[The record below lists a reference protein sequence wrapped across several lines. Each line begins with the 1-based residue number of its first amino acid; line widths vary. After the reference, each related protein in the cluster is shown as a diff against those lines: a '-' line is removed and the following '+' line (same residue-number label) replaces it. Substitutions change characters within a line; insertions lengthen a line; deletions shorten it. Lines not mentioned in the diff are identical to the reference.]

1 MESIFSWSE
10 ASPRVSSPWSTPR
23 AVTPR
28 QAPAA
33 LEPEPQEGPVEY
45 KLHLLLRPRRTF
57 SKVSRSTHISG
68 SYRQKLGPPA
78 RALRSDSEPLLS
90 STPPLAASNLP
101 RQDRFEHLTTQLLW
115 RLRESSPIHQAGSTK
130 LIIPQLPEL
139 TEQLSAPTV
148 VNELFPGLEE
158 SKGALYEIGV
168 SDDGTLVGLAGD
180 EMEESLNNLRVM
192 AASLGCTVDLLRM
205 ESIGDCEWLDPLDD
219 ASPEDRQPRKDK
231 LWVAEAYIKPHGHW
245 NPPAPLTAAQK
256 LDAAVCA
263 LDGGESRQLTQQL
276 RVSLTG
282 QTGSGKSS
290 LLGSLS
296 TATLD
301 NGKGKSRLSLLK
313 HMHEQVSGMTSS
325 VTQELIGYR
334 SLTSSDSRMEE
345 VEVINYA
352 SHNVSSWEGIHTSAQ
367 SGRLVFLSD
376 SAGHLRYRRTTV
388 RGLIG
393 WAPHWTLL
401 CVPADGV
408 EHGPGQGSDNSSS
421 PVSIG
426 SVNADRDLSG
436 AHLNLCLN
444 LNLPLVIVI
453 TKLDLASKVGLRRT
467 LSSLLSALKSAG
479 KKPVILSDTSSAV
492 SEADLGVISAS
503 DLRDARSFC
512 GSLSDNLL
520 GAVPII
526 LTSAVK
532 GTGISKL
539 HAVLHELPIPPPPAA
554 PLDELIEAEKPPDIL
569 FHIED
574 VYIKQH
580 ISTLSQDAGSH
591 SCIISGH
598 LRYGALNVGDE
609 LVLGPFYTESGDTGD
624 IRRENHRHLRP
635 TDLMTSASFPGALH
649 KQSHLTLPHAGGPR
663 NGQTDGDY
671 RSVRIISIRNLRLPV
686 RSLQVGQV
694 GTVGL
699 QPLGW
704 SVDTPS
710 IGRAR
715 KGMVLAGPAS
725 AVPKAK
731 LEFVARFE
739 GPAAQS
745 MRAIS
750 IGSAVVCYTA
760 SVRAGAKVVGVAID
774 EDSDDRE
781 PHDRGDTQAQKT
793 PADPD
798 ADDSFG
804 FGFEDDASDASGST
818 ASEVDSGD
826 EDILVTFRFIAS
838 KEFVETGAQVLVM
851 PGGGPGLYG
860 GNSARGVKGVA
871 ALDGFVGKIVARTEG
886 LRC

>member
-57 SKVSRSTHISG
+57 SRVSRSTHVSG

-78 RALRSDSEPLLS
+78 RTLRSDSEPLLP

-139 TEQLSAPTV
+139 TEQLNAPTV
-148 VNELFPGLEE
+148 VGELFPGLEE

-168 SDDGTLVGLAGD
+168 SDDGNLVGLAGD

-205 ESIGDCEWLDPLDD
+205 ESIGDCEWLDPLDTAD
-219 ASPEDRQPRKDK
+219 SEDQPRKDK

-245 NPPAPLTAAQK
+245 DPPSPLTAAQK
-256 LDAAVCA
+256 LDAAICA
-263 LDGGESRQLTQQL
+263 LDGGESRQSTEQL

-334 SLTSSDSRMEE
+334 SLATSDGQIEE

-352 SHNVSSWEGIHTSAQ
+352 SHNVSSWEGIHTSAH
-367 SGRLVFLSD
+367 SGRLAFLSD

-401 CVPADGV
+401 CVPADGSDP
-408 EHGPGQGSDNSSS
+408 GPSKSSDSPSSTA
-421 PVSIG
+421 SIG
-426 SVNADRDLSG
+426 GGTADGDLSG

-467 LSSLLSALKSAG
+467 LSSLLSTLKAAG
-479 KKPVILSDTSSAV
+479 KKPVILSDTSSTV
-492 SEADLGVISAS
+492 SESDLGIISAS
-503 DLRDARSFC
+503 DLRDATTAC
-512 GSLSDNLL
+512 GSLSDDLL
-520 GAVPII
+520 GTVPII

-532 GTGISKL
+532 GTGIGKL
-539 HAVLHELPIPPPPAA
+539 HAVLHELPIPPPLVA
-554 PLDELIEAEKPPDIL
+554 PLDSVTEIEKPPAVL

-580 ISTLSQDAGSH
+580 VSSPSQDAGSH

-598 LRYGALNVGDE
+598 VRYGTLNVGDK
-609 LVLGPFYTESGDTGD
+609 LVLGPFYTESNDTGG
-624 IRRENHRHLRP
+624 IRGDSQRHLRP
-635 TDLMTSASFPGALH
+635 AELMTSASFPGALH
-649 KQSHLTLPHAGGPR
+649 KQSHLTLQHTGGSR
-663 NGQTDGDY
+663 NGQTDRDY

-686 RSLQVGQV
+686 RSLQAGQV

-704 SVDTPS
+704 SIETPS

-725 AVPKAK
+725 TVPKAK

-739 GPAAQS
+739 GLAAQS

-774 EDSDDRE
+774 EDSNDRT
-781 PHDRGDTQAQKT
+781 PHDRRDEQAQKVSK
-793 PADPD
+793 AK
-798 ADDSFG
+798 
-804 FGFEDDASDASGST
+804 ASSQLTSP
-818 ASEVDSGD
+818 
-826 EDILVTFRFIAS
+826 L
-838 KEFVETGAQVLVM
+838 
-851 PGGGPGLYG
+851 
-860 GNSARGVKGVA
+860 
-871 ALDGFVGKIVARTEG
+871 
-886 LRC
+886 

>member
-1 MESIFSWSE
+1 MVDATRGDAE
-10 ASPRVSSPWSTPR
+10 A
-23 AVTPR
+23 
-28 QAPAA
+28 
-33 LEPEPQEGPVEY
+33 
-45 KLHLLLRPRRTF
+45 
-57 SKVSRSTHISG
+57 G

-352 SHNVSSWEGIHTSAQ
+352 SHNVSSWE
-367 SGRLVFLSD
+367 
-376 SAGHLRYRRTTV
+376 
-388 RGLIG
+388 
-393 WAPHWTLL
+393 
-401 CVPADGV
+401 
-408 EHGPGQGSDNSSS
+408 
-421 PVSIG
+421 
-426 SVNADRDLSG
+426 
-436 AHLNLCLN
+436 
-444 LNLPLVIVI
+444 
-453 TKLDLASKVGLRRT
+453 
-467 LSSLLSALKSAG
+467 
-479 KKPVILSDTSSAV
+479 
-492 SEADLGVISAS
+492 
-503 DLRDARSFC
+503 
-512 GSLSDNLL
+512 DNLL